1 MRRLFYALLF
11 SAVFLN
17 AAWAD
22 KRVALVIGNSK
33 YQNVTPLTNPAN
45 DAVLMETALKNAGFD
60 VTLLKDLDQK
70 GMKQA
75 MLNFGRKLKQGADAS
90 MFFYAGHGIE
100 VDGKNYL
107 VPVDSNT
114 ENKEEAD
121 IQNIEVN
128 DFLALMEN
136 SGVPLNIVVLDACR
150 NNPFRSMRSVG
161 GGLAPVLAPAGTYVA
176 YSTAAGSVAADGA
189 GANSPFT
196 ESLAESLR
204 VPGLT
209 LEGVFKK
216 TRAKVRSLTN
226 GAQVPFDSSAIEGDF
241 YFINAPAA
249 PVVIAAPPPPVV
261 VASPPVV
268 TIPEPVVVDDGKEAY
283 AAAGNDPIMLQIVA
297 NAYKDTIWG
306 QLAEIRLRSSEAQV
320 AVATPAP
327 APVEPAP
334 VREVAPEPA
343 PEPVASAAQLAPPPV
358 APEPTDDGIVVAADG
373 TGDYTSI
380 VDAIAAANDGDKI
393 SVAPGEYSGGVVVT
407 KAIEIIGPDDAKKV
421 VWSASGSHVINWQAK
436 GGKIAN
442 MTLHQTGG
450 CETVCSAVFIDNASP
465 QVENNF
471 VTSDAGSAI
480 VVTGP
485 TARPDIVNNTISK
498 SKESG
503 IYLDVQGAGTITGN
517 DIFDNGLAGI
527 EIASGADPLVKNN
540 AIHDGRSGGM
550 LVGVGGL
557 GSIEHNDIYNNAL
570 SGIETN
576 TKAKVVVRSN
586 KIYKNKQAGLFVQS
600 SDEGIFNN
608 NEIKSNVFSGV
619 EISGG
624 GHPTFDHNTISENVE
639 NGFYIHANGGG
650 TLTSNDVSGNL
661 KGPYFIDKDAGK
673 VKRSGNKE

>member
-1 MRRLFYALLF
+1 MRRLFFALLF

-33 YQNVTPLTNPAN
+33 YENVTPLTNPAN
-45 DAVLMETALKNAGFD
+45 DAVLMEAALKDAGFD

-216 TRAKVRSLTN
+216 TRSKVRSLTN

-241 YFINAPAA
+241 YFINAPPP
-249 PVVIAAPPPPVV
+249 PVVIAAPLPPPVV
-261 VASPPVV
+261 VAPPPVV
-268 TIPEPVVVDDGKEAY
+268 AIPEPAVADDGKEAY

-297 NAYKDTIWG
+297 NAYKETIWG
-306 QLAEIRLRSSEAQV
+306 QLAEIRLRSLEAQV
-320 AVATPAP
+320 AVAAPTPVP
-327 APVEPAP
+327 
-334 VREVAPEPA
+334 EVV
-343 PEPVASAAQLAPPPV
+343 PEPVAPAAQLAAPP
-358 APEPTDDGIVVAADG
+358 AERATTDDGIIVAADG

-380 VDAIAAANDGDKI
+380 ADAVAAANDGDKI
-393 SVAPGEYSGGVVVT
+393 SVAAGEYSGGVVVT
-407 KAIEIIGPDDAKKV
+407 KAIEITGPDDATKV
-421 VWSASGSHVINWQAK
+421 VWTATGVHVINWQAK

-471 VTSDAGSAI
+471 ATSDAGSAI

-503 IYLDVQGAGTITGN
+503 IYLDVQGGGTITGN

-540 AIHDGRSGGM
+540 SIHDGRSGGM

-557 GSIEHNDIYNNAL
+557 GTIENNDIYNNTL
-570 SGIETN
+570 SGIETT
-576 TKAKVVVRSN
+576 TKGKVVVRSN

-619 EISGG
+619 EITGG
-624 GHPTFDHNTISENVE
+624 GQPVFDHNTISENVE
-639 NGFYIHANGGG
+639 NGFYIHGGAGG

-673 VKRSGNKE
+673 LKRSGNKE

>member
-1 MRRLFYALLF
+1 MRRLIHAILLF
-11 SAVFLN
+11 TVFL
-17 AAWAD
+17 APAWAD

-45 DAVLMETALKNAGFD
+45 DAVLMEAALKDAGFD

-204 VPGLT
+204 IPGLT

-216 TRAKVRSLTN
+216 TRSKVRSLTN

-241 YFINAPAA
+241 YFVNAPPP

-261 VASPPVV
+261 VAPPPVV

-297 NAYKDTIWG
+297 NAYKDSIWG
-306 QLAEIRLRSSEAQV
+306 QLAEIRLRSLEAQV

-334 VREVAPEPA
+334 VREVAPEPDPA
-343 PEPVASAAQLAPPPV
+343 PVASAAQLAPPPA
-358 APEPTDDGIVVAADG
+358 APADDGIVVAADG

-380 VDAIAAANDGDKI
+380 ADAVAAANDGDKI
-393 SVAPGEYSGGVVVT
+393 SVAAGEYSGGVVVT

-421 VWSASGSHVINWQAK
+421 VWSVSGSHVINWQAK

-503 IYLDVQGAGTITGN
+503 IYLDVQGGGTITGN

-540 AIHDGRSGGM
+540 AIRDGRSGGI

-557 GSIEHNDIYNNAL
+557 GTIENNDVYNNAL
-570 SGIETN
+570 SGIETT
-576 TKAKVVVRSN
+576 TKGKVVVRSN
-586 KIYKNKQAGLFVQS
+586 KIYKNKQAGLFIQS
-600 SDEGIFNN
+600 SDAGVFNN
-608 NEIKSNVFSGV
+608 NEIKGNIFSGI
-619 EISGG
+619 EITNGG
-624 GHPTFDHNTISENVE
+624 RATFDHNTVTENVE
-639 NGFYIHANGGG
+639 NGFYIHGGAG
-650 TLTSNDVSGNL
+650 ATLTSNDVSGNT
-661 KGPYFIDKDAGK
+661 KGAFLIEKDAGK